1 MSDAYSQGILLDSF
15 YLTIIALIVGL
26 VTFTFV
32 RVMNPLLRWNEHGN
46 VWTGPFRFE
55 DLIVVFLLVGWF
67 ALQVL
72 GALGNAASVTA
83 DTPRPALTPDLLL
96 LSLVTQIAT
105 VGAVLFF
112 LLYLRKIEVAELFG
126 LTRMPLRTVLVK
138 SILVMIPVFVIVAI
152 VGHFTIT
159 LFFQKDGAQP
169 ESQQVIQ
176 AFLNSPDPILRG
188 LIVISA
194 CIVAPVCEEILFRGF
209 LYPAI
214 KKHSE
219 RFFATLI
226 VSLLFA
232 VVHINAP
239 ALPALFVLAIF
250 LTIAYEITG
259 SILVPICMHAI
270 FNCVQTGLLFTQAN
284 NAG

>member
-1 MSDAYSQGILLDSF
+1 VSDAFSQGILLDSF
-15 YLTIIALIVGL
+15 YLTIIALVVGL

-67 ALQVL
+67 SLQVL
-72 GALGNAASVTA
+72 GALSAAASVTP
-83 DTPRPALTPDLLL
+83 DTPPPTLTSDALL

-126 LTRMPLRTVLVK
+126 LTRMPLRTVLIK

-159 LFFQKDGAQP
+159 LFFQKEGGAQP
-169 ESQQVIQ
+169 ETQLVIQ
-176 AFLNSPDPILRG
+176 AFLKNPDPILRG

-219 RFFATLI
+219 RFFATLV

-232 VVHINAP
+232 VVHMNAP

-270 FNCVQTGLLFTQAN
+270 FNGVQTSLLFYQAKQ
-284 NAG
+284 